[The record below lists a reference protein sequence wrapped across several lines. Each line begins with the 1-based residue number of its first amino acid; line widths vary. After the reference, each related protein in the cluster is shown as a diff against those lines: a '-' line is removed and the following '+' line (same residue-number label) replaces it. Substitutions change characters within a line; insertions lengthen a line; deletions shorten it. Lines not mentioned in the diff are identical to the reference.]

1 MRIFSI
7 KTHEQRYKLADK
19 LKESGYIKTVQDFE
33 MKKIERYN
41 YIIELGEEITRIN
54 VITHIM
60 LPSIIN

>member
-1 MRIFSI
+1 MNKDISWL
-7 KTHEQRYKLADK
+7 TK
-19 LKESGYIKTVQDFE
+19 LKESGYIKTVQDSE

-54 VITHIM
+54 VIAHIM

>member
-1 MRIFSI
+1 MNKDISWL
-7 KTHEQRYKLADK
+7 TK
-19 LKESGYIKTVQDFE
+19 LKESGYIKTVQDSE

-54 VITHIM
+54 EITHIM